1 MCCHRKPREEK
12 AWDGQEVEDYPQ
24 KESASKHPYFL
35 NPTTGRV
42 EHSLATCWTSQD
54 YTQIPGWCKFEISHC
69 KHPPKLYQLHPIL
82 PHPLVAQR
90 ALRSP
95 RDRPDISMWVKTC
108 YYLCCRC
115 LSWRSRDFFQ
125 FIMYIRV
132 CCDISF
138 VVLLPNRISIFL
150 HHVVSQHR
158 NASSQNWRSHRTG
171 FRVTCCL
178 LFDGYVAFLS
188 EGSTISSTCWEML

>member
-95 RDRPDISMWVKTC
+95 RDTDRTS
-108 YYLCCRC
+108 RC
-115 LSWRSRDFFQ
+115 GSRHV
-125 FIMYIRV
+125 II
-132 CCDISF
+132 C
-138 VVLLPNRISIFL
+138 VVD
-150 HHVVSQHR
+150 
-158 NASSQNWRSHRTG
+158 ASVEDLGT
-171 FRVTCCL
+171 F
-178 LFDGYVAFLS
+178 
-188 EGSTISSTCWEML
+188 SSS